1 MEANTK
7 QQQLTFDKGITNVP
21 SDAICSDNSLS
32 ESIGMV
38 YENGEHKVIQKPA
51 DFITQAIAS
60 MGNNRTIN
68 IRLLYVHKLNNEE
81 RYIAVNTTSQD
92 YLVWGTKEGTLF
104 KERNTFGTE
113 EETLI
118 YTDNTQITSIG
129 KTLIISEN
137 DSIYYYLWVNGAY
150 KYLGDRIPEPKIEF
164 KMHYVLPGPGNVR
177 TFLPASNSL
186 PCDYIGFT
194 GRDTIV
200 IPNSKHEEY
209 NNLVVGLYEKNLK
222 SICKKKGF
230 AEPFVVRCALEL
242 YDGTY
247 TMQSIPFMLFPALT
261 YNSYAY
267 YNSELKYIKLYTT
280 YAKLL
285 FKGYF
290 DYSEWKDIVKDVVVF
305 ASDGIRLYDTSD
317 DQIPELFSDEYIH
330 LGNRISAYSFD
341 GKSKYH
347 NYKSQSNIQ
356 DYEHYFEALNKREK
370 KEILE
375 DLKSTSVFYKIFSI
389 GTKSDNEWEEA
400 SEYIRDKT
408 LENIT
413 TQDQLPDDYYS
424 HTIKIGKNILS
435 YNYRL
440 LLSNV
445 MRGFYDGGSTFLP
458 YDNDNSYD
466 YHIYVYI
473 RTQGDDRIV
482 MKYLSTYEKIGN
494 YFFYPDPRA
503 YKAEVFFADG
513 SHVATLELKEHPYLN
528 GAYCFDHLP
537 DGTEGEPTADN
548 TGMED
553 PQENTTPEIL
563 NNQVWV
569 SEVNNPFVFKA
580 EGNITIG
587 NGNILGIS
595 SLTQALSQG
604 QFGQYP
610 LIIFTDEGVWAASTG
625 TTGLFT
631 AIHPMSREVC
641 NNPAS
646 ITQTDGAVFF
656 TSEKGL
662 MVVAGSDVRCVSE
675 QLSGREDDF
684 QGITKVGNF
693 SDYLRN
699 CFIAYDYRDSLLW
712 LFTQKEPTE
721 PTSPTDPIKPINP
734 IYIYSIKSGTFSRY
748 NLKENV
754 VDNVVNNYP
763 DYLIQAT
770 DGKVYSLTER
780 TNINDDATDYESFII
795 TRPMKLENSL
805 ALKSIRQIRHI
816 TDMQGT
822 LRLRIFASNNLRHWA
837 ELHSLR
843 GTPWK
848 YFRFRY
854 DFQNLRATDRFSGS
868 IVVTQERR
876 TDKLR

>member
-21 SDAICSDNSLS
+21 SDAICSDNSLE
-32 ESIGMV
+32 ESVGMV
-38 YENGEHKVIQKPA
+38 YENGEHRVIQDPA
-51 DFITQAIAS
+51 SFITSAVDENGVAIY
-60 MGNNRTIN
+60 IK
-68 IRLLYVHKLNNEE
+68 LLYVHKLNDEE
-81 RYIAVNTTSQD
+81 RYIAVRILSTD
-92 YLVWGTKEGTLF
+92 GVVYYYPIWGTKEDNILKKKGDIGE
-104 KERNTFGTE
+104 KSTE
-113 EETLI
+113 I
-118 YTDNTQITSIG
+118 PNITSIG
-129 KTLIISEN
+129 KTLIVSDN
-137 DSIYYYLWVNGAY
+137 DSIYYYLWENNTY
-150 KYLGDRIPEPKIEF
+150 KYLGDIIPEPKIEF
-164 KMHYVLPGPGNVR
+164 KMQATSERHLFVNNNLKTTSISVHDSG
-177 TFLPASNSL
+177 
-186 PCDYIGFT
+186 YI
-194 GRDTIV
+194 TI
-200 IPNSKHEEY
+200 NEGKQEEY
-209 NNLVVGLYEKNLK
+209 NNLVIGLYEENLKEIKNLK
-222 SICKKKGF
+222 YF
-230 AEPFVVRCALEL
+230 AEPFAIRYALEL
-242 YDGTY
+242 YDGSFS
-247 TMQSIPFMLFPALT
+247 MQSAPIMLFPAISRNT
-261 YNSYAY
+261 YGHIYSDECELITYYAR
-267 YNSELKYIKLYTT
+267 
-280 YAKLL
+280 LL
-285 FKGYF
+285 FNASF
-290 DYSEWKDIVKDVVVF
+290 DYSGWEDIIKDVVVF
-305 ASDGIRLYDTSD
+305 ASDGIKIYDTSV
-317 DQIPELFSDEYIH
+317 DQSPRTLNSSMFCCDFIASEPNDSLSKYRTSYITSSH
-330 LGNRISAYSFD
+330 EASGGNRVFLPLSQRGEEEVFYSM
-341 GKSKYH
+341 
-347 NYKSQSNIQ
+347 
-356 DYEHYFEALNKREK
+356 E
-370 KEILE
+370 EI
-375 DLKSTSVFYKIFSI
+375 SVFYKIFSL
-389 GTKSDNEWEEA
+389 GRKGNGEWEHA
-400 SEYIRDKT
+400 SKYIREHT
-408 LENIT
+408 LENLT
-413 TQDQLPDDYYS
+413 TQEQLPDDYYS
-424 HTIKIGKNILS
+424 HTTKTGKNIFS

-445 MRGFYDGGSTFLP
+445 SRGFYEGESTFLP
-458 YDNDNSYD
+458 YDNEKSYD

-473 RTQGDDRIV
+473 RTQGEERIV
-482 MKYLSTYEKIGN
+482 KKELSTYEKIGN

-513 SHVATLELKEHPYLN
+513 SHVATLELKEHPFLN

-537 DGTEGEPTADN
+537 DGTEGEPTADD
-548 TGMED
+548 TGIGE
-553 PQENTTPEIL
+553 PKENTTPELL

-587 NGNILGIS
+587 NGNIIGIS

-610 LIIFTDEGVWAASTG
+610 LIIFTDEGIWAASTG

-641 NNPAS
+641 NNPDS

-675 QLSGREDDF
+675 QLSGKSEIRF
-684 QGITKVGNF
+684 HT
-693 SDYLRN
+693 YLKDA
-699 CFIAYDYRDSLLW
+699 FIAYDYRDSLLW
-712 LFTQKEPTE
+712 IFNPNKQSST
-721 PTSPTDPIKPINP
+721 IKPIQPTNH

-754 VDNVVNNYP
+754 VTNVVNNYP
-763 DYLIQAT
+763 DYLIQAK
-770 DGKVYSLTER
+770 GGEVYSLTER
-780 TNINDDATDYESFII
+780 TNINDDETDYEAFII

-822 LRLRIFASNNLRHWA
+822 LKLRIFASNNLRHWA

-854 DFQNLRATDRFSGS
+854 DFQNLKATDRFSGS